1 MSITPNSTITYNPE
15 FIVVDGEPWFPIM
28 GEMHYSRYPHG
39 DWLKEC
45 QKMKAGGVDVLSC
58 YVIWLHHE
66 EIEGQF
72 DFSGDRDLRVFLSV
86 VQEAG
91 LSCILRIGPWAHGEV
106 RNGGFPD
113 WLLEKAKKENFELRA
128 DNEAYLA
135 CVKILYQKIYEQ
147 AKGFLHRDGGPVIG
161 VQIENEYGH
170 CGGFGGEKGEQHMRT
185 LLSLA
190 KECGFDVPIYTAT
203 GWGGAVTGGM
213 LPVMGG
219 YCEAPWDQRITE
231 IEPSGNYVFT
241 PERNDHN
248 IGSDHGFGAGI
259 TFDMTKVPYL
269 TAELGGGLQVTK
281 HRRPIA
287 SGVDTG
293 IMSMVKLGS
302 GVNLLGYYMY
312 HGGSNPKG
320 KRTTLQESKGTGYPN
335 DVPVISYD
343 FNAPLKEYG
352 QFTDSYRQIRRL
364 SLFVHDF
371 EKDLCRMKYVKQ
383 PGNPE
388 KPTDLESLRTSVRY
402 LEEERDGETCAEG
415 FLFVNNYQRRYK
427 MASHKAVELK
437 AYAADGET
445 VLASYRPQ
453 NIENGDAFFYP
464 FNMKIGEAIL
474 RTASAT
480 PLCILHGAG
489 KDGEADAYVFYTR
502 RGVQP
507 AYEIDGDLGNNRI
520 VTISEEASLKASK
533 VTKDGKEYLL
543 ISDGDLVKEGED
555 GYVLYWNSKA
565 CEAGE
570 KRGSFR
576 IFPDLDYV
584 PATCVRMGKHTEV
597 DETYCREKDF
607 AEYESLEVFEDHCTV
622 SVSAGERSWNPEET
636 DLEGIEILRG
646 MTGDLKEYRI
656 TLDHVNMPDAEELYL
671 LIDYEAES
679 GVAVLEKTPIADSF
693 YTGQKWEI
701 GLSRFLKTAGTAAD
715 TAELKICLN
724 PLKEDDPIYLQNWPE
739 MAGGSACRINGVELI
754 VQRKWKIL

>member
-1 MSITPNSTITYNPE
+1 MKITKDSVIGFNPRYMT
-15 FIVVDGEPWFPIM
+15 VNGEPWFPIM
-28 GEMHYSRYPHG
+28 GEMHYSRYPHQ

-45 QKMKAGGVDVLSC
+45 LKMKAGGVDVLSC
-58 YVIWLHHE
+58 YVIWIHHE
-66 EIEGQF
+66 ELEGQF
-72 DFSGDRDLRVFLSV
+72 DFTGDRDVRAFLGA
-86 VQEAG
+86 VQQAG
-91 LSCILRIGPWAHGEV
+91 LTCILRIGPWAHGEA

-113 WLLEKAKKENFELRA
+113 WLLEKAKKEGFELRA
-128 DNEAYLA
+128 DNEAYLS
-135 CVKILYQKIYEQ
+135 CVRVLYQKIYEQ
-147 AKGFLHRDGGPVIG
+147 VKGLLHKDGGPVIG

-170 CGGFGGEKGEQHMRT
+170 CGGFGGDKGEQHMRT
-185 LLSLA
+185 LLAMA
-190 KECGFDVPIYTAT
+190 KDAGFDVPVYTAT

-259 TFDMTKVPYL
+259 TFDMTKFPYL

-320 KRTTLQESKGTGYPN
+320 KKTTLQESRSTGYPN

-352 QFTDSYRQIRRL
+352 QFTDTYRQIRRL

-371 EKDLCRMKYVKQ
+371 EKDLCRMEYEAQ
-383 PGNPE
+383 PGNPD
-388 KPTDLESLRTSVRY
+388 KPTDFESLRTSVRY
-402 LEEERDGETCAEG
+402 LEEENDGEKVAGG

-427 MASHKAVELK
+427 MAAHKAVELK
-437 AYAADGET
+437 AYGADGST
-445 VLASYRPQ
+445 VLATYGPR

-464 FNMKIGEAIL
+464 FNMKVGKALL
-474 RTASAT
+474 RSALAT
-480 PLCILHGAG
+480 PLCILRGAG
-489 KDGEADAYVFYTR
+489 NDGGDAYVFYTHK
-502 RGVQP
+502 GVQP
-507 AYEIDGDLGNNRI
+507 SYEIEGDLGKDRI

-533 VTKDGKEYLL
+533 LVKDGREYLVL
-543 ISDGDLVKEGED
+543 SDGDLVDEGEG

-565 CEAGE
+565 SEAGE

-584 PATCVRMGKHTEV
+584 PASCVRVGKHVEAEGSYCTEK
-597 DETYCREKDF
+597 EFT
-607 AEYESLEVFEDHCTV
+607 EYESLEVFEDLCKV
-622 SVSAGERSWNPEET
+622 SVSAKECTWDPDEG
-636 DLEGIEILRG
+636 DLEGREILKG
-646 MTGDLKEYRI
+646 MSGDLKEYQVS
-656 TLDHVNMPDAEELYL
+656 LEHLNMPDAEEIYL
-671 LIDYEAES
+671 LMDYEAES
-679 GVAVLEKTPIADSF
+679 GVCVLDGKPIADSF
-693 YTGQKWEI
+693 YTGQKWEL
-701 GLSRFLKTAGTAAD
+701 GLGRFLRASGGSS
-715 TAELKICLN
+715 AELTVCLN
-724 PLKEDDPIYLQNWPE
+724 PLKEDDPIYLQTWPE
-739 MAGGSACRINGVELI
+739 MVGQSACRINHVELL